1 MGESDIIL
9 AIQQMWSAFDW
20 HKGTWTVRRE
30 EVVEFA
36 RGLLDEQNSYKKDAE
51 RYRFIRATTKAVR
64 ADDGEGRI
72 EVTPEKFDAMTDI
85 SIEIHK
91 DAEAQDAFYRAIR
104 AQSK

>member
-36 RGLLDEQNSYKKDAE
+36 RGLLDEQNSYKKMPSD
-51 RYRFIRATTKAVR
+51 
-64 ADDGEGRI
+64 
-72 EVTPEKFDAMTDI
+72 TDL
-85 SIEIHK
+85 SVPRQRPFVQMMAK
-91 DAEAQDAFYRAIR
+91 GV
-104 AQSK
+104 